1 MILQIKRTRFEG
13 RDRRSTVYA
22 SEINCGDQWPDALE
36 VEELRSGKSIY
47 RLAEATNAY
56 VLYRS
61 QNDEHILV
69 LKD

>member
-47 RLAEATNAY
+47 PLAETTNPYAR
-56 VLYRS
+56 YRS
-61 QNDEHILV
+61 ENDEHILV